1 MKLLENKN
9 DKGFSL
15 VEVLVSMVVVSLL
28 LICLVSAFRATRQ
41 LNSVASK
48 RDQAIN
54 IASSLMEKLK
64 GTEYETIA
72 DNTLEDN
79 CYPLVLECTYDSD
92 VNLAIQIMEEE
103 ILKNPLTINDSDKYL
118 TSITCSNLNP
128 NGFELKGIV
137 WSNNVADNF
146 KACSEL
152 RISIY
157 YAWKKRGIEVPYN
170 TITVLNE

>member
-54 IASSLMEKLK
+54 IASSIMEKLK

-72 DNTLEDN
+72 NSE
-79 CYPLVLECTYDSD
+79 SD
-92 VNLAIQIMEEE
+92 VFKLISNDDEFEPFDFRTASIVNESTT
-103 ILKNPLTINDSDKYL
+103 NPTYTIS
-118 TSITCSNLNP
+118 
-128 NGFELKGIV
+128 
-137 WSNNVADNF
+137 
-146 KACSEL
+146 
-152 RISIY
+152 
-157 YAWKKRGIEVPYN
+157 GIEGNLSNY
-170 TITVLNE
+170 